1 MDTDRDWH
9 SSLKNEPGKLSQARM
24 DNLSSTVQTRVGRQC
39 GLRDLHI
46 VVSRRT
52 LVMRSTPTFLR
63 GTRRSAMRFGLLEA
77 ETLETRGA
85 WSEPGI
91 APPFTKGFNLPA
103 AASEI
108 STALPRGR
116 DVDLDLEWWGW
127 CRSVRQATDRL
138 TSCFRCFRSL
148 THQHERCPQVHSG
161 RRPGEFQPNMTH
173 PKLPN
178 HDSHEKPLVH
188 RSVSRRRCLLKEPVP
203 RWIFEGSAQLGKT
216 ARGCYKERAASAVR
230 RAARDTQKH
239 LPIFNEMITG
249 LFSRN
254 VNSQFLHCETSLHNL
269 AQGLFFPWR

>member
-161 RRPGEFQPNMTH
+161 RR
-173 PKLPN
+173 
-178 HDSHEKPLVH
+178 
-188 RSVSRRRCLLKEPVP
+188 
-203 RWIFEGSAQLGKT
+203 WIFEGSAQLGKT